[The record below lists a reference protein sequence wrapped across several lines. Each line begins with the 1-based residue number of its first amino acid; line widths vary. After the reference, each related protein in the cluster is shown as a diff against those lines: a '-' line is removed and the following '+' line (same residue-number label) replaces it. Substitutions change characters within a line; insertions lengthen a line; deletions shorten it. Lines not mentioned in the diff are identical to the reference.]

1 VFGIFVGTTPGSQ
14 SIRQL
19 LQISS
24 DPEPEVI
31 RWKLTLYQEEKTLA
45 SAGYQLRC
53 DYGLTA
59 PGEPGMA
66 KGIKTLERQGV
77 WTRSQGSKS
86 NPAAQQIDDNV
97 LHVLNP
103 DRSLMIGN
111 GGWSYSLNR
120 AERAEE
126 LVDPALSRFEPDMS
140 YRISALATGP
150 AVAGVF
156 EGRSPCRGIARQL
169 RIPSHPACLKAKWR
183 VTLYQNPETLTPTIY
198 RIEGTFF
205 RRGAV
210 EGTWAHV
217 RTRNGAGPIVYRLTP
232 GSNGTALYLLKG
244 DDNVLFFLD
253 QKEQL
258 LVGNLYF
265 SYTLNRRAPPRPS

>member
-45 SAGYQLRC
+45 PAGYQLRC

-59 PGEPGMA
+59 PGEPGLA
-66 KGIKTLERQGV
+66 KGIK
-77 WTRSQGSKS
+77 
-86 NPAAQQIDDNV
+86 
-97 LHVLNP
+97 LNP

-126 LVDPALSRFEPDMS
+126 LVDPALSRSEPDMS

-183 VTLYQNPETLTPTIY
+183 VTLYQNPETLTPTTY

-217 RTRNGAGPIVYRLTP
+217 RTRNGAGPIVWTP
-232 GSNGTALYLLKG
+232 GSNALFQLHAKPAGSAQAVLSSCYGAMGSESLLR
-244 DDNVLFFLD
+244 
-253 QKEQL
+253 
-258 LVGNLYF
+258 
-265 SYTLNRRAPPRPS
+265 LNGFG